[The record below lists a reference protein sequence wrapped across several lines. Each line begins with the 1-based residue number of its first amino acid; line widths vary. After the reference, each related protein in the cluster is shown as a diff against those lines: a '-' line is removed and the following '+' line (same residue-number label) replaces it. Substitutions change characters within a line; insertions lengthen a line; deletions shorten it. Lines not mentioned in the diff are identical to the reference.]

1 MKGKILHNRYG
12 YAIPS
17 VLLAVIGII
26 LVFIIPNMTNLRV
39 PAGYAGYI
47 YSRPIFGKSKYV
59 GVLIGPASTGWKW
72 RIAMNLLSVTP
83 YTYAEEFNGKEA
95 AIAKDKLPLDS
106 RCHIVWRLK
115 KDEKS
120 IKSFLEE
127 FGGLENGRDPDKI
140 AAESYKQ
147 FIREPFRTEVRA
159 ALAEYN
165 GLDIN
170 AQLVNISKSIKGKI
184 VDRLTASPFE
194 VLDIVMGNAN
204 PPQVVIEAISD
215 KVASEQKLQQRSIQ
229 LSIAEKNV
237 LIETTEGRA
246 VGARAAAQAEE
257 EAKAITA
264 IKAVISPEYISYLG
278 VQNIKGAQRV
288 YVPASSNILIGTSDI
303 TSSRTPDP
311 NPSTKR

>member
-1 MKGKILHNRYG
+1 MAQERLNNRMG
-12 YAIPS
+12 YAIPA
-17 VLLAVIGII
+17 VLFALIGILLIFI
-26 LVFIIPNMTNLRV
+26 LPNMTNLRV

-47 YSRPIFGKSKYV
+47 YSRPIFGKSQFQ

-72 RIAMNLLSVTP
+72 RLAINLLSVTP
-83 YTYAEEFNGKEA
+83 YTYAEEFNAKEA
-95 AIAKDKLPLDS
+95 ALAKDKLPLDA

-120 IKSFLEE
+120 VKSFLEE
-127 FGGLENGRDPDKI
+127 FGGMEDGRDPDKI
-140 AAESYKQ
+140 AAEAYKQ
-147 FIREPFRTEVRA
+147 FIREPFRTEARA

-170 AQLVNISKSIKGKI
+170 AELVNISKSIRSKI
-184 VDRLTASPFE
+184 VERLNSSPFE
-194 VLDIVMGNAN
+194 VMDIVMGNAN
-204 PPQVVIEAISD
+204 PPQVVIDAISE

-257 EAKAITA
+257 EAKAIAA

-288 YVPASSNILIGTSDI
+288 YVPASSNILIGTQDLPH
-303 TSSRTPDP
+303 TPQ
-311 NPSTKR
+311 R

>member
-1 MKGKILHNRYG
+1 MNDRGIRGQFG
-12 YAIPS
+12 YAVPAI
-17 VLLAVIGII
+17 LFAFIGIL
-26 LVFIIPNMTNLRV
+26 LVFVLPNMTNLRV

-47 YSRPIFGKSKYV
+47 YSRPIFGKSEYK

-72 RIAMNLLSVTP
+72 RLAINILSVTP

-95 AIAKDKLPLDS
+95 AIAKDKLPLDA

-127 FGGLENGRDPDKI
+127 FGGLEDGRDPDKI
-140 AAESYKQ
+140 AAESYKE
-147 FIREPFRTEVRA
+147 FIREPFRTEARA

-170 AQLVNISKSIKGKI
+170 AELVNISKSIRNKI
-184 VDRLTASPFE
+184 VERLQGSPFE

-204 PPQVVIEAISD
+204 PPQVVIEAISE
-215 KVASEQKLQQRSIQ
+215 KVASEQRLQQRSIQ

-237 LIETTEGRA
+237 LIETAEGRA

-257 EAKAITA
+257 EAKAIAA

-288 YVPASSNILIGTSDI
+288 FIPASSNILIGTHDLPN
-303 TSSRTPDP
+303 TP
-311 NPSTKR
+311 TR